1 MIFMI
6 MKNFLVLRMTSLLT
20 LLINA
25 NITMSIYILIALIE
39 LYSNI
44 ILFLQKHGWFPTHG
58 PKTKNFILT
67 IKFYSIL
74 RMTPLLNLFKNTY
87 IHISI
92 YILIALDELYNCLV
106 CYTNK

>member
-1 MIFMI
+1 MI

-25 NITMSIYILIALIE
+25 NITILIALIE

-44 ILFLQKHGWFPTHG
+44 ILFLQKHAWFPTHG

-87 IHISI
+87 MHISI